1 MRTEPVDMV
10 RVYAC
15 AFGVDPDKLVNAVNR
30 AEVPPPSRE
39 ELRKAFLK
47 GELSWDELFD
57 KLEESR

>member
-15 AFGVDPDKLVNAVNR
+15 AFGVDPDKLVNAVNKAEAPKPLR
-30 AEVPPPSRE
+30 AG
-39 ELRKAFLK
+39 LRRAFLT
-47 GELSWDELFD
+47 GELTLDELAD